1 MGIHDTGRIHYN
13 CSQAARA
20 PEHGPTHSRLHKNA
34 AYKVDD
40 VGGTRPRHKKKKQ
53 LKLLNN
59 EMIRKNRHESAPA
72 LHRG

>member
-40 VGGTRPRHKKKKQ
+40 VGGTRHNHDRGTKKK
-53 LKLLNN
+53 N
-59 EMIRKNRHESAPA
+59 S
-72 LHRG
+72 